1 MRKSILLLAVSIL
14 MLASCSKDED
24 AEPEVN
30 PLVGTSWTAPDEI
43 AEFIYGGNCSQ
54 TIEFFADSKCQKIE
68 IVEGTRNFDKTEVFE
83 GTYELYSNN
92 DSVRWTAN
100 ERTERGKVSGSVI
113 IMTMKTSTGGNV
125 TYVKN

>member
-1 MRKSILLLAVSIL
+1 MKKIVFALMVVVLA
-14 MLASCSKDED
+14 ACGKDEET
-24 AEPEVN
+24 APNENN

-68 IVEGTRNFDKTEVFE
+68 IIEGTRNFDKTEVFE

-100 ERTERGKVSGSVI
+100 DRTEKGRISGSVI

>member
-1 MRKSILLLAVSIL
+1 MKRIVFALMVVILA
-14 MLASCSKDED
+14 ACGKDEET
-24 AEPEVN
+24 APKEEN
-30 PLVGTSWTAPDEI
+30 PIIGTSWTAPDEI

-68 IVEGTRNFDKTEVFE
+68 IIEGTRNFDKTEVFE

-100 ERTERGKVSGSVI
+100 DRTENGRISGSVI

>member
-1 MRKSILLLAVSIL
+1 MKKIVFALMIVLLA
-14 MLASCSKDED
+14 ACGKDE
-24 AEPEVN
+24 ETSPKEEN
-30 PLVGTSWTAPDEI
+30 PIIGTSWTAPDEI

-68 IVEGTRNFDKTEVFE
+68 IIEGTRNFDKTEVFE

-100 ERTERGKVSGSVI
+100 DRTEKGRISGSVI

>member
-1 MRKSILLLAVSIL
+1 MKKIVFALMVVVLA
-14 MLASCSKDED
+14 ACGKDEET
-24 AEPEVN
+24 APNEIN

-68 IVEGTRNFDKTEVFE
+68 IIEGTRNFDKTEVFE

>member
-1 MRKSILLLAVSIL
+1 MKKSILFLAVVLL
-14 MLASCSKDED
+14 MLSCSKDEET
-24 AEPEVN
+24 EPEVN

-43 AEFIYGGNCSQ
+43 AKFIYGGNCSQ
-54 TIEFFADSKCQKIE
+54 TIEFFDDFKCQKIDR
-68 IVEGTRNFDKTEVFE
+68 IEGSRSSDRVRVFE

-100 ERTERGKVSGSVI
+100 DRTERGRLSGSVI

>member
-1 MRKSILLLAVSIL
+1 MKRIVFALMVVILA
-14 MLASCSKDED
+14 ACGKDE
-24 AEPEVN
+24 ETSPKEVN

-54 TIEFFADSKCQKIE
+54 IIEFFADSKCQKIE
-68 IVEGTRNFDKTEVFE
+68 IIEGTRNFDKTEVFE

-100 ERTERGKVSGSVI
+100 DRTEKGRISGSVI

>member
-1 MRKSILLLAVSIL
+1 MKKIVFALMVVLLA
-14 MLASCSKDED
+14 ACGKDEET
-24 AEPEVN
+24 APNEIN

-54 TIEFFADSKCQKIE
+54 TIEFFENSKCQKIK
-68 IVEGTRNFDKTEVFE
+68 IIEGTRNFDKVEVFE

-100 ERTERGKVSGSVI
+100 ERTERGKISGSVI